1 MEWAE
6 RQLLIY
12 SPALAQSGYRGLE
25 QRLKQAEA
33 KLAARMPESGKSKRA
48 ASDQTE
54 LHAQVEAILTK

>member
-25 QRLKQAEA
+25 QHLKQAEA
-33 KLAARMPESGKSKRA
+33 KLALPDSFARSGPRMAPKM
-48 ASDQTE
+48 
-54 LHAQVEAILTK
+54 ILSRIR